1 MSVSTLDSFSSV
13 FALDRQAAAQ
23 DAMESE
29 VSFAIEEIR
38 GAFAQLGKMPAARI
52 QVPYVQIREI
62 AANAPRWMPMTEAV
76 RDLLNEDVGVA
87 ELIAALEQSACPHV
101 AAIRQ
106 AMCDRWIKNHA
117 ADIAE
122 ARL

>member
-1 MSVSTLDSFSSV
+1 MSVSTLDSPASV
-13 FALDRQAAAQ
+13 RALDRMAAQ
-23 DAMESE
+23 QDEQAEQE
-29 VSFAIEEIR
+29 AFAAEEISQ
-38 GAFAQLGKMPAARI
+38 AFAQLGKCPAKLIA
-52 QVPYVQIREI
+52 VPYAVFS
-62 AANAPRWMPMTEAV
+62 NGSDVRWMPMSAAIT
-76 RDLLNEDVGVA
+76 DLISDSYGVE
-87 ELIAALEQSACPHV
+87 ELIAALEQSPCPHV